1 MTFFLGHKVGA
12 PSPEWEGSEEFPE
25 LLFQMGLLYL
35 RAQETIVSEEI
46 LYNVS
51 VGKVTQSASR
61 SGVFTHC
68 QPQMTSFI
76 INYRQRLSQKQLS
89 GREDCSFKSFG
100 GTFRINLSENTN
112 QWVQLRK
119 KKLMADKQ
127 LKRELFGY
135 LASFTTS
142 LCLKLLASH
151 TCKHLRFFFFCIIL
165 LACLEILVETD
176 YFQTH
181 KD

>member
-51 VGKVTQSASR
+51 VGKVTQSASC

-76 INYRQRLSQKQLS
+76 INYRKRLSQKQLS

-112 QWVQLRK
+112 Q
-119 KKLMADKQ
+119 
-127 LKRELFGY
+127 
-135 LASFTTS
+135 
-142 LCLKLLASH
+142 
-151 TCKHLRFFFFCIIL
+151 
-165 LACLEILVETD
+165 
-176 YFQTH
+176 
-181 KD
+181 